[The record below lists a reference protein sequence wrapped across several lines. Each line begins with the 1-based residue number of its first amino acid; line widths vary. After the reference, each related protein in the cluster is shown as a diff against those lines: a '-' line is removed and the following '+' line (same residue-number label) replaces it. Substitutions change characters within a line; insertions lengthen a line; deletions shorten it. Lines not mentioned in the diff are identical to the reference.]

1 MNMAQS
7 DDELLKPQDISVL
20 VVDDDYSV
28 IEVVEE
34 MLRRAGFR
42 VTAVTSG
49 LEANRLLQNQ
59 EFHVLLADLR
69 MSPISGWDVIRQAK
83 EFGNTEVIVMTG
95 YASLDSSLE
104 ALHHRVFDFLQ
115 KPIDFSRLERAIRN
129 AAHHNILTKRNRELT
144 QELAAKN
151 RQLEEEVRRVRAE
164 MEVLATHDELT
175 GLFNYRYLQNLLSKE
190 VARAL
195 RYHHPLSLAMLDLD
209 HFKILNDFHGHTVG
223 NRVLSRIAKILQD
236 GIRQSDC
243 VCRFGGEEFAIVL
256 PVTSKQQAEPILQRV
271 CNAIKKERIL
281 LDESR
286 ILTCSAG
293 LASVPEDAGT
303 VDDLLRLADDA
314 LYMAKA
320 GGGPVVPDPQEPVRD
335 VRRGVGL

>member
-1 MNMAQS
+1 MPQPE
-7 DDELLKPQDISVL
+7 DELLRSQDISVL

-49 LEANRLLQNQ
+49 AEANRLLQNQ
-59 EFHVLLADLR
+59 EYHVLLADLR
-69 MSPISGWDVIRQAK
+69 MSPVSGWDVIRQAK
-83 EFGNTEVIVMTG
+83 EFGNSEVVVMTG

-115 KPIDFSRLERAIRN
+115 KPLDYSRLERAIRN
-129 AAHHNILTKRNRELT
+129 AAHHNVLTKRNRELAR
-144 QELAAKN
+144 ELAEKN
-151 RQLEEEVRRVRAE
+151 RQLEEEVLRVRAE
-164 MEVLATHDELT
+164 MEILATHDELT
-175 GLFNYRYLQNLLSKE
+175 GLYNYRYLQNMLSKE
-190 VARAL
+190 VPRAL

-209 HFKILNDFHGHTVG
+209 FFKDLNDYYGHTVG
-223 NRVLSRIAKILQD
+223 NQVLARVAKILQEC
-236 GIRQSDC
+236 IRQSDC

-256 PVTSKQQAEPILQRV
+256 PVTSKQQAEPILKRI

-286 ILTCSAG
+286 ILTCSVG
-293 LASVPEDAGT
+293 VASVPEDAGT
-303 VDDLLRLADDA
+303 VDDLLRFADDA
-314 LYMAKA
+314 LYQAKA
-320 GGGPVVPDPQEPVRD
+320 AGRDSVVLASPRTIK
-335 VRRGVGL
+335 